1 MSCGCKDAFL
11 ELLKLTNKSKKQK
24 AKSKKQKAK
33 SKKQK
38 VKRKK

>member
-1 MSCGCKDAFL
+1 LRA
-11 ELLKLTNKSKKQK
+11 EKQK

-38 VKRKK
+38 AKSNAQGDAFLVAPRHKL